1 MKKFITLENGN
12 QVLKEANSRQNYIA
26 ESGLTLVLDFA
37 VSESYK
43 IVLNENCN
51 LSFLNFEG
59 GAVYTLLVKQGVG
72 NKTITFPVNVKW
84 QGGNPPTLSTNTG
97 KIDLITLYYD
107 DQENIF
113 LGGSVTDYA

>member
-26 ESGLTLVLDFA
+26 ESGLILVLDFA

-43 IVLNENCN
+43 IVLSENCN

-59 GAVYTLLVKQGVG
+59 GAVYTLLVKQG
-72 NKTITFPVNVKW
+72 VNVKW

-107 DQENIF
+107 DQEDIF